1 VAADPPRHGAG
12 RAFPA
17 SPNLWRSLSPAGH
30 RRGGWNRPTAA
41 SSRWLT
47 RLARTALTPPG
58 LEAARRLVQNASSRA
73 GPDAFRHRET
83 RLARVLPQIET
94 RHTPFSSAT
103 PARPRQEPLGHHRA
117 RISTAAHS
125 EDHTSLLTRDAS
137 SQLVHLTLSKTSTR
151 APRDDRPARGQPME
165 PPASRPRS
173 RFGRWAPDP
182 EDDVHVSV
190 GPANQPLVPASPTGS
205 PAKIAFLPTSQCRLC
220 HLRVNDG
227 GFHDTEHLPPAC
239 GPPRAVPSHPVLPP
253 GSTSRRPFASGLR
266 PRARSPWGPPAA
278 TGEPRLDQTSPAD
291 FCNHT
296 EARAHR
302 ANAGTSHA
310 VPFPARRRFSRE
322 ARERRASGAEAPGQH
337 REVLAAPVGVTRVSV
352 RAAAAE
358 ANSSLPGR
366 PCVAKLPRWWSPN
379 PPATPPDQG
388 LPSGQPRERG
398 EPSRRPE
405 APSTAREPGRSA
417 NRAQPSHKR
426 LRESASTR
434 PRLFHGSGRP
444 TMTGGATD
452 GPRRDTSEDRLATS
466 PFRGAPRRP

>member
-302 ANAGTSHA
+302 ASAGTSHT
-310 VPFPARRRFSRE
+310 VPFPARRCFPRE
-322 ARERRASGAEAPGQH
+322 AGSGAPPEPKPRASTVKCWQRRSRSPESACARRQQRPTLASSGAPASSDCAVGEVPTRLRHRRTQALCPAHRANGASLLEDRER
-337 REVLAAPVGVTRVSV
+337 
-352 RAAAAE
+352 
-358 ANSSLPGR
+358 LP
-366 PCVAKLPRWWSPN
+366 PRGNW
-379 PPATPPDQG
+379 A
-388 LPSGQPRERG
+388 GQPTV
-398 EPSRRPE
+398 PSRC
-405 APSTAREPGRSA
+405 
-417 NRAQPSHKR
+417 
-426 LRESASTR
+426 TR
-434 PRLFHGSGRP
+434 PS
-444 TMTGGATD
+444 
-452 GPRRDTSEDRLATS
+452 
-466 PFRGAPRRP
+466 